1 MSLPIGVNTG
11 ALRPSVLQQISLPR
25 FGATGR
31 EAALVS
37 PIIKVDTRQGFYHF
51 FLDNDQLNVGP
62 SGNAN
67 SPVGYDS
74 PASPGGLRISSGTY
88 QAGIYRFGQMNF
100 STKQIAEFE
109 ARGSDILATYTQ
121 KLLAQGTQLMTSLV
135 GTTIATAANY
145 AYTDSLTVF
154 ATPAADL
161 QGKLNA
167 LIISIMAGGA
177 DLSSGRFV
185 AACNMEIANQ
195 LLKLTQV
202 AESGYALASDSQAT
216 GYVRTGVTD
225 MSQLKAWFA
234 SKLLIPVELVVFP
247 HYVTTQQGGTSSP
260 AIPTAIGGGGA
271 IAGNGVL
278 SIFKVAESYGS
289 SGFIQTMTPNPSEA
303 TGTVHTYPVYN
314 PQGQGLHIEC
324 DLGVTVVGAT
334 ANDPANKFAGLLELA

>member
-1 MSLPIGVNTG
+1 MALADLNPRSTSKYFINADLTG
-11 ALRPSVLQQISLPR
+11 ADGKLLTINAADS
-25 FGATGR
+25 ATNGVTTL
-31 EAALVS
+31 ELA
-37 PIIKVDTRQGFYHF
+37 
-51 FLDNDQLNVGP
+51 N
-62 SGNAN
+62 NA
-67 SPVGYDS
+67 SDIPVGIVVVGAASDSGSYPGYATSCEIYDTLIGCFDG
-74 PASPGGLRISSGTY
+74 AV
-88 QAGIYRFGQMNF
+88 AG
-100 STKQIAEFE
+100 
-109 ARGSDILATYTQ
+109 
-121 KLLAQGTQLMTSLV
+121 
-135 GTTIATAANY
+135 AAGV
-145 AYTDSLTVF
+145 T
-154 ATPAADL
+154 
-161 QGKLNA
+161 
-167 LIISIMAGGA
+167 AGGA

-185 AACNMEIANQ
+185 AACNMEVANK

-260 AIPTAIGGGGA
+260 AIPVVIGGSGGS
-271 IAGNGVL
+271 VL

-334 ANDPANKFAGLLELA
+334 AGDPANKFAALLELS

>member
-51 FLDNDQLNVGP
+51 FLENDQLQVGP
-62 SGNAN
+62 SGNAQ

-74 PASPGGLRISSGTY
+74 PASPGGLRITSGTY

-109 ARGSDILATYTQ
+109 ARGSDILATYSR

-135 GTTIATAANY
+135 GTAIATAANY
-145 AYTDSLTVF
+145 AYTSPLTITG
-154 ATPAADL
+154 TPAADL
-161 QGKLNA
+161 QGELNQ
-167 LIISIMAGGA
+167 LIIDIMAGGA
-177 DLSSGRFV
+177 DLSDGRFV
-185 AACNMEIANQ
+185 ACCNMETANK

-202 AESGYALASDSQAT
+202 AEAGFALASDGSNYA
-216 GYVRTGVTD
+216 RTGVTD

-234 SKLLIPVELVVFP
+234 AKLLIPVELVVFP
-247 HYVTTQQGGTSSP
+247 HYVTTQATGTSSP
-260 AIPTAIGGGGA
+260 AIPTVIGGSGGD
-271 IAGNGVL
+271 VL
-278 SIFKVAESYGS
+278 SIFKVAETYGS
-289 SGFIQTMTPNPSEA
+289 SGFLQTMTPNPAEA
-303 TGTVHTYPVYN
+303 TGSVHSYPVYN
-314 PQGQGLHIEC
+314 PQGQGMHIEC

>member
-109 ARGSDILATYTQ
+109 ARGSDILATYTR

-145 AYTDSLTVF
+145 ANTTSLTITS
-154 ATPAADL
+154 TPTADL
-161 QGKLNA
+161 QGTLN
-167 LIISIMAGGA
+167 LQIIAIMQGGA
-177 DLSSGRFV
+177 DLSGGRFV
-185 AACNMEIANQ
+185 ACCNMEVANQ
-195 LLKLTQV
+195 LLALTQV
-202 AESGYALASDSQAT
+202 ADAGFALASDGQAA
-216 GYVRTGVTD
+216 GSYARTGVTD

-234 SKLLIPVELVVFP
+234 SKLIIPVELVVFP
-247 HYVTTQQGGTSSP
+247 HYVTTQQGGTSAP
-260 AIPTAIGGGGA
+260 AIPTVIGGSGG
-271 IAGNGVL
+271 GVL
-278 SIFKVAESYGS
+278 SLFKVAESYGD

-303 TGTVHTYPVYN
+303 TGTVHSYPVYN

-334 ANDPANKFAGLLELA
+334 ANNPANNFAALVELA

>member
-51 FLDNDQLNVGP
+51 FLENDQLNVGP

-74 PASPGGLRISSGTY
+74 PASAGGLRISSGTY

-100 STKQIAEFE
+100 SSKQIAEFE
-109 ARGSDILATYTQ
+109 ARGSDILATYSR
-121 KLLAQGTQLMTSLV
+121 KLLAQGVQLMTGLV

-145 AYTDSLTVF
+145 AYADTLTIT

-161 QGKLNA
+161 QGKLND
-167 LIISIMAGGA
+167 LIIQIMAGGA
-177 DLSSGRFV
+177 DLSDGRFV
-185 AACNMEIANQ
+185 ACCNMEVANA

-202 AESGYALASDSQAT
+202 AESGYALASDGQA
-216 GYVRTGVTD
+216 GAYARTGVTD

-247 HYVTTQQGGTSSP
+247 HYVTTQQGGTSAP
-260 AIPTAIGGGGA
+260 AIPGVIGGA
-271 IAGNGVL
+271 NAGDGVL
-278 SIFKVAESYGS
+278 SIFKVAETYGS

-303 TGTVHTYPVYN
+303 AGTVHTYPVYN
-314 PQGQGLHIEC
+314 PQGQGMHIEC
-324 DLGVTVVGAT
+324 DLGVTVLGAT
-334 ANDPANKFAGLLELA
+334 ANDPTNKFAGLLALS

>member
-62 SGNAN
+62 SGNAQ

-121 KLLAQGTQLMTSLV
+121 KLLAQGTQLMTALV
-135 GTTIATAANY
+135 GRTIATAANY
-145 AYTDSLTVF
+145 AYTDTLAIAGAPT
-154 ATPAADL
+154 ADL
-161 QGKLNA
+161 QGKLNQ
-167 LIISIMAGGA
+167 LIIDIMAGGA

-185 AACNMEIANQ
+185 AACNMETANK

-202 AESGYALASDSQAT
+202 AESGYALASDSTA
-216 GYVRTGVTD
+216 GNYARTGVTD

-247 HYVTTQQGGTSSP
+247 HYVTEQQTGVTSP
-260 AIPTAIGGGGA
+260 AIPAVIGGSGD
-271 IAGNGVL
+271 VL

-289 SGFIQTMTPNPSEA
+289 SGFLQTMTPNPSEA

-314 PQGQGLHIEC
+314 PQGQGIHIEC

-334 ANDPANKFAGLLELA
+334 ANDPANKFAGLLDLT

>member
-1 MSLPIGVNTG
+1 MSFPIGVNTG

-51 FLDNDQLNVGP
+51 FLENDQLQVGP
-62 SGNAN
+62 SGNAQ

-74 PASPGGLRISSGTY
+74 PASPGGLRITSGTY

-100 STKQIAEFE
+100 SAKQIAEFE
-109 ARGSDILATYTQ
+109 ARGSDILATYSR

-135 GTTIATAANY
+135 GTTIATAGNY
-145 AYTDSLTVF
+145 AYSDNLTIS
-154 ATPAADL
+154 TNLAADL
-161 QGKLNA
+161 QGKLND
-167 LIISIMAGGA
+167 LIIQIMAGGA
-177 DLSSGRFV
+177 DLSDGRFV
-185 AACNMEIANQ
+185 ACCNMEVANA

-202 AESGYALASDSQAT
+202 ADSGYALASDGTA
-216 GYVRTGVTD
+216 GAYARTGVTD

-247 HYVTTQQGGTSSP
+247 HYVTNQGTGVSSP
-260 AIPTAIGGGGA
+260 AIPNIIGGSFA
-271 IAGNGVL
+271 NDAVL
-278 SIFKVAESYGS
+278 SLFKVAETYGS
-289 SGFIQTMTPNPSEA
+289 SGFLQTMTPNPAEA

-314 PQGQGLHIEC
+314 PQGQGMHIEC

-334 ANDPANKFAGLLELA
+334 AADPTNKFASLLALA

>member
-1 MSLPIGVNTG
+1 
-11 ALRPSVLQQISLPR
+11 
-25 FGATGR
+25 
-31 EAALVS
+31 
-37 PIIKVDTRQGFYHF
+37 
-51 FLDNDQLNVGP
+51 VGP

-109 ARGSDILATYTQ
+109 ARGSDILATYTR

-145 AYTDSLTVF
+145 AYTTSLSIGS
-154 ATPAADL
+154 TPTADL
-161 QGKLNA
+161 QGTLNQQ
-167 LIISIMAGGA
+167 IIDIMAGGA
-177 DLSSGRFV
+177 DLSGGRFV
-185 AACNMEIANQ
+185 ACCNMEVAND
-195 LLKLTQV
+195 LLKLTQI
-202 AESGYALASDSQAT
+202 AESGYALASDGSNYA
-216 GYVRTGVTD
+216 RTGVTD

-234 SKLLIPVELVVFP
+234 SKLIIPVELVVFP
-247 HYVTTQQGGTSSP
+247 HYVTTQQGGASAP
-260 AIPTAIGGGGA
+260 AIPAVIGGSGG
-271 IAGNGVL
+271 GVL
-278 SIFKVAESYGS
+278 SLFKVAESYGD

-303 TGTVHTYPVYN
+303 TGTVHSYPVYN

-334 ANDPANKFAGLLELA
+334 AGNPANNFAALVELT

>member
-51 FLDNDQLNVGP
+51 FLENDQLSVGP
-62 SGNAN
+62 SGNAQ

-74 PASPGGLRISSGTY
+74 PASPGGLRITSGTY

-109 ARGSDILATYTQ
+109 ARGSDILATYSR
-121 KLLAQGTQLMTSLV
+121 KLLAQGTQLMTALV
-135 GTTIATAANY
+135 GQTIATAANY
-145 AYTDSLTVF
+145 AYDDTLTITS
-154 ATPAADL
+154 APTADL
-161 QGKLNA
+161 QGKLNQ
-167 LIISIMAGGA
+167 LIIDIMAGGA
-177 DLSSGRFV
+177 DLSDGRFV
-185 AACNMEIANQ
+185 ACCNMEVANK

-202 AESGYALASDSQAT
+202 AESGYALASDAT
-216 GYVRTGVTD
+216 GAGSYARTGVTD

-247 HYVTTQQGGTSSP
+247 HYVTTQSTGTSSP
-260 AIPTAIGGGGA
+260 AIPGVIGGAGGE
-271 IAGNGVL
+271 VL
-278 SIFKVAESYGS
+278 SIFKVAETYGD
-289 SGFIQTMTPNPSEA
+289 SGFLQTMTPNPAEA
-303 TGTVHTYPVYN
+303 TGSVHSYPVYN
-314 PQGQGLHIEC
+314 PQGQGMHIEC

-334 ANDPANKFAGLLELA
+334 ANDPTNKFAGLLALA

>member
-145 AYTDSLTVF
+145 AYTAPLTITS
-154 ATPAADL
+154 TPAADL
-161 QGKLNA
+161 QGELNS
-167 LIISIMAGGA
+167 LIIDIMAGGA
-177 DLSSGRFV
+177 DLSNGRFV
-185 AACNMEIANQ
+185 AACNMEVANK

-202 AESGYALASDSQAT
+202 AESGYALSYDGAGVT
-216 GYVRTGVTD
+216 RTGVTD

-247 HYVTTQQGGTSSP
+247 HYVTTQQGGTSNP
-260 AIPTAIGGGGA
+260 AIPAVIGGSGGD
-271 IAGNGVL
+271 VL

-334 ANDPANKFAGLLELA
+334 AGDPANKFAALLELA

>member
-145 AYTDSLTVF
+145 AYDDGLAISS
-154 ATPAADL
+154 TPTADL
-161 QGKLNA
+161 QGTLNQ
-167 LIISIMAGGA
+167 LIINIMAGGA

-185 AACNMEIANQ
+185 AACNMEVANA

-202 AESGYALASDSQAT
+202 AESGYALASDTSSYA
-216 GYVRTGVTD
+216 RTGVTD

-247 HYVTTQQGGTSSP
+247 HYVTTQQGGTSNP
-260 AIPTAIGGGGA
+260 AIPNVIGGGN
-271 IAGNGVL
+271 AGDGVL

-334 ANDPANKFAGLLELA
+334 AGDPANKFAALLALS

>member
-145 AYTDSLTVF
+145 AYTDTLTIT
-154 ATPAADL
+154 ATPTADL
-161 QGKLNA
+161 QGTLNDQ
-167 LIISIMAGGA
+167 IIAIMAGGA
-177 DLSSGRFV
+177 DLSNGRFV
-185 AACNMEIANQ
+185 AACNMETANK

-202 AESGYALASDSQAT
+202 AESGYALASDSQGA
-216 GYVRTGVTD
+216 GSYARTGVTD

-260 AIPTAIGGGGA
+260 AIPAVIGGSGGD
-271 IAGNGVL
+271 VL

-289 SGFIQTMTPNPSEA
+289 SGFLQTMTPNPSEA

-334 ANDPANKFAGLLELA
+334 AGDPANKFAAQLELS

>member
-135 GTTIATAANY
+135 GTTIATSSNY
-145 AYTDSLTVF
+145 AYGNTLTITS
-154 ATPAADL
+154 TPTADL
-161 QGKLNA
+161 QGELNQ
-167 LIISIMAGGA
+167 LIIDIMAGGA
-177 DLSSGRFV
+177 DLSNGRFV
-185 AACNMEIANQ
+185 AACNMEVANS

-202 AESGYALASDSQAT
+202 AESGYALASDSTAGNFQ
-216 GYVRTGVTD
+216 RTGVTD

-247 HYVTTQQGGTSSP
+247 HYVTTQQGGTSAP
-260 AIPTAIGGGGA
+260 AIPTVIGGGG
-271 IAGNGVL
+271 GGVL
-278 SIFKVAESYGS
+278 SIFKVAESYGT

-334 ANDPANKFAGLLELA
+334 AAAPANKFAALLELL

>member
-109 ARGSDILATYTQ
+109 ARGSDILATYTR

-145 AYTDSLTVF
+145 ANTAGLGIAGNPT
-154 ATPAADL
+154 ADL
-161 QGKLNA
+161 QGNLNS
-167 LIISIMAGGA
+167 LIIAIMQGGA
-177 DLSSGRFV
+177 DLSGGRFV
-185 AACNMEIANQ
+185 ACCNMEVAND

-202 AESGYALASDSQAT
+202 AEAGFALASDGTAGT
-216 GYVRTGVTD
+216 YARTGVTD

-234 SKLLIPVELVVFP
+234 AKLIIPVELVVFP
-247 HYVTTQQGGTSSP
+247 HYVTTQQGGAAAP
-260 AIPTAIGGGGA
+260 AIPVVVGGA
-271 IAGNGVL
+271 NAGDNVL
-278 SIFKVAESYGS
+278 SLFKVAESYGD

-303 TGTVHTYPVYN
+303 TGTVHSYPVYN

-334 ANDPANKFAGLLELA
+334 SGNPANNFAALLALS

>member
-51 FLDNDQLNVGP
+51 FLENDQLQVGP
-62 SGNAN
+62 SGNAQ

-74 PASPGGLRISSGTY
+74 PASPGGLRITSGTY

-109 ARGSDILATYTQ
+109 ARGSDILATYSR

-135 GTTIATAANY
+135 GTAIATFGNY
-145 AYTDSLTVF
+145 AHTDTLSIS

-161 QGKLNA
+161 QGSLNQ
-167 LIISIMAGGA
+167 LIINIMAGGA

-185 AACNMEIANQ
+185 ACCNMEVANG

-202 AESGYALASDSQAT
+202 AESGYALASDGQSA
-216 GYVRTGVTD
+216 GSYARTGVTD

-247 HYVTTQQGGTSSP
+247 HYVTTQSTGVSSP
-260 AIPTAIGGGGA
+260 AIPAVIGGSGGS
-271 IAGNGVL
+271 VL
-278 SIFKVAESYGS
+278 SIFKVAETYGD
-289 SGFIQTMTPNPSEA
+289 SGFLQTMTPNPAEA
-303 TGTVHTYPVYN
+303 TGSVHSYPVYN
-314 PQGQGLHIEC
+314 PQGQGMHIEC

-334 ANDPANKFAGLLELA
+334 AADPTNKFAGLLALA

>member
-145 AYTDSLTVF
+145 AYTDTLTITS
-154 ATPAADL
+154 TPTADL
-161 QGKLNA
+161 QGTLNQ
-167 LIISIMAGGA
+167 LIIDIMAGGA

-185 AACNMEIANQ
+185 AACNMEVANQ

-216 GYVRTGVTD
+216 GYARTGVTD

-247 HYVTTQQGGTSSP
+247 HYVTTQQGGTSNP
-260 AIPTAIGGGGA
+260 AIPVVIGGA
-271 IAGNGVL
+271 NAGDSVL

-289 SGFIQTMTPNPSEA
+289 SGFLQTMTPNPSEA

-334 ANDPANKFAGLLELA
+334 ANDPANKFAALLELS

>member
-51 FLDNDQLNVGP
+51 FLENDQLSVGP
-62 SGNAN
+62 SGNAQ

-74 PASPGGLRISSGTY
+74 PASPGGLRITSGTY

-109 ARGSDILATYTQ
+109 ARGSDILATYSR
-121 KLLAQGTQLMTSLV
+121 KLLAQGTQLMTALV
-135 GTTIATAANY
+135 GRTIATAANY
-145 AYTDSLTVF
+145 AYGDALTITS
-154 ATPAADL
+154 APTADL
-161 QGKLNA
+161 QGKLNQ
-167 LIISIMAGGA
+167 LIIDIMAGGA
-177 DLSSGRFV
+177 DLSDGRFV
-185 AACNMEIANQ
+185 AACNMETANK

-202 AESGYALASDSQAT
+202 AEAGFALASDSTA
-216 GYVRTGVTD
+216 GNYARTGVTD

-234 SKLLIPVELVVFP
+234 AKLLIPVELVVFP
-247 HYVTTQQGGTSSP
+247 HYVTTQAGGTSSP
-260 AIPTAIGGGGA
+260 AIPTVIGGSGGD
-271 IAGNGVL
+271 VL
-278 SIFKVAESYGS
+278 SIFKVAETYGS
-289 SGFIQTMTPNPSEA
+289 SGFLQTMTPNPAEA
-303 TGTVHTYPVYN
+303 TGSVHSYPVYN
-314 PQGQGLHIEC
+314 PQGQGMHIEC

-334 ANDPANKFAGLLELA
+334 ANDPANKFAGILELS

>member
-51 FLDNDQLNVGP
+51 FLENDQLSVGP
-62 SGNAN
+62 SGNAQ

-74 PASPGGLRISSGTY
+74 PASAGGLRISSGTY

-100 STKQIAEFE
+100 SSKQIAEFE
-109 ARGSDILATYTQ
+109 ARGSDILATYSR
-121 KLLAQGTQLMTSLV
+121 KLLAQGVQLMTSLV
-135 GTTIATAANY
+135 GTTISTAANY
-145 AYTDSLTVF
+145 AYTDALTIS
-154 ATPAADL
+154 TNLAADL
-161 QGKLNA
+161 QGVLNQK
-167 LIISIMAGGA
+167 IIDIMAGGA
-177 DLSSGRFV
+177 DLSDGRFV
-185 AACNMEIANQ
+185 ACCNMETANA

-202 AESGYALASDSQAT
+202 AESGYALASDGQA
-216 GYVRTGVTD
+216 GAYARTGVTD

-247 HYVTTQQGGTSSP
+247 HYVTNQATGVSSP
-260 AIPTAIGGGGA
+260 AIPAIIGGANPGEA
-271 IAGNGVL
+271 AL
-278 SIFKVAESYGS
+278 SIFKVAETYGS

-303 TGTVHTYPVYN
+303 AGTVHTYPVYN
-314 PQGQGLHIEC
+314 PQGQGMHVEC
-324 DLGVTVVGAT
+324 DLGVTVLGAT
-334 ANDPANKFAGLLELA
+334 QANPQNKFAALIALS

>member
-135 GTTIATAANY
+135 GTTIATAGNY
-145 AYTDSLTVF
+145 AYDDGLSISS
-154 ATPAADL
+154 TPTADL
-161 QGKLNA
+161 QGTLNN
-167 LIISIMAGGA
+167 LIIAIMAGGA
-177 DLSSGRFV
+177 DLSNGRFV
-185 AACNMEIANQ
+185 ACCNMEIANA

-202 AESGYALASDSQAT
+202 SESGYALASDGSNYA
-216 GYVRTGVTD
+216 RTGVTD

-260 AIPTAIGGGGA
+260 AIPTVIGGGN
-271 IAGNGVL
+271 AGDGVL

-334 ANDPANKFAGLLELA
+334 ANDPQNKFAALLALS

>member
-51 FLDNDQLNVGP
+51 FLDNDQLNIGP

-67 SPVGYDS
+67 HPVGYDS

-109 ARGSDILATYTQ
+109 ARGSDILATYTR

-145 AYTDSLTVF
+145 AYTDTLTITS
-154 ATPAADL
+154 APTADL
-161 QGKLNA
+161 QGKLNG
-167 LIISIMAGGA
+167 LIIDIMQGGA
-177 DLSSGRFV
+177 DLSGGRFV
-185 AACNMEIANQ
+185 ACCNMEVAND

-202 AESGYALASDSQAT
+202 ADAGFALASDGSNYA
-216 GYVRTGVTD
+216 RTGVTD

-234 SKLLIPVELVVFP
+234 SKLIIPVELVVFP
-247 HYVTTQQGGTSSP
+247 HYVTTQQGGTSAP
-260 AIPTAIGGGGA
+260 AIPAVIGGSGG
-271 IAGNGVL
+271 NVL
-278 SIFKVAESYGS
+278 SLFKVAESYGD

-303 TGTVHTYPVYN
+303 TGTVHSYPVYN

-334 ANDPANKFAGLLELA
+334 AANPENNFASLLELS

>member
-145 AYTDSLTVF
+145 AYDDGLSISG
-154 ATPAADL
+154 TPTADL
-161 QGKLNA
+161 QGTLNQ
-167 LIISIMAGGA
+167 LIINIMAGGA

-185 AACNMEIANQ
+185 AACNMEVANA

-202 AESGYALASDSQAT
+202 AESGYALASDTSSYA
-216 GYVRTGVTD
+216 RTGVTD

-247 HYVTTQQGGTSSP
+247 HYVTTQQGGASTP
-260 AIPTAIGGGGA
+260 AIPNVIGGGNNGD
-271 IAGNGVL
+271 GVL
-278 SIFKVAESYGS
+278 SIFKVAEGYGS

-334 ANDPANKFAGLLELA
+334 AADPENKFAGLLELA

>member
-51 FLDNDQLNVGP
+51 FLENDQLQVGP
-62 SGNAN
+62 SGNAQ

-74 PASPGGLRISSGTY
+74 PASPGGLRITSGTY

-109 ARGSDILATYTQ
+109 ARGSDILATYSR

-135 GTTIATAANY
+135 GTAIATAANY
-145 AYTDSLTVF
+145 AYDDTLTIT

-161 QGKLNA
+161 QGKLNQ
-167 LIISIMAGGA
+167 LIIDIMAGGA
-177 DLSSGRFV
+177 DLSDGRFV
-185 AACNMEIANQ
+185 ACCNMETANK

-202 AESGYALASDSQAT
+202 AESGYALASDSVA
-216 GYVRTGVTD
+216 GNYARTGVTD

-247 HYVTTQQGGTSSP
+247 HYVTTQSSGTSAP
-260 AIPTAIGGGGA
+260 AIPTVLGGVN
-271 IAGNGVL
+271 AGDDVL
-278 SIFKVAESYGS
+278 SIFKVAETYGS
-289 SGFIQTMTPNPSEA
+289 SGFLQTMTPNPAEA
-303 TGTVHTYPVYN
+303 TGSVHSYPVYN
-314 PQGQGLHIEC
+314 PQGQGMHIEC

-334 ANDPANKFAGLLELA
+334 AGDPTNKFAGLLALA

>member
-145 AYTDSLTVF
+145 AYTDALTISS
-154 ATPAADL
+154 APTADL
-161 QGKLNA
+161 QGTLNQ
-167 LIISIMAGGA
+167 LIIDIMAGGA
-177 DLSSGRFV
+177 DLSNGRFV
-185 AACNMEIANQ
+185 AACNMEVANA

-202 AESGYALASDSQAT
+202 ASSGYALASDGSDFA
-216 GYVRTGVTD
+216 RTGVTD

-247 HYVTTQQGGTSSP
+247 HYVTTQQGGTSNP
-260 AIPTAIGGGGA
+260 AIPAVIGGSGGS
-271 IAGNGVL
+271 VL

-334 ANDPANKFAGLLELA
+334 ANDPANKFAALLELS

>member
-51 FLDNDQLNVGP
+51 FLENDQLSVGP
-62 SGNAN
+62 SGNAQ

-74 PASPGGLRISSGTY
+74 PASPGGLRITSGTY

-109 ARGSDILATYTQ
+109 ARGSDILATYSR

-135 GTTIATAANY
+135 GTAIATSTNY
-145 AYTDSLTVF
+145 AHEIGLTI
-154 ATPAADL
+154 TTNLAADL
-161 QGKLNA
+161 QGTLNQE
-167 LIISIMAGGA
+167 IINIMAGGA
-177 DLSSGRFV
+177 DLSNGRFV
-185 AACNMEIANQ
+185 ACCNMEIANA

-202 AESGYALASDSQAT
+202 AESGYALASDSTA
-216 GYVRTGVTD
+216 GNYARTGVTD

-247 HYVTTQQGGTSSP
+247 HYVTTQATGASNP
-260 AIPTAIGGGGA
+260 AIPAVIGNGGGN
-271 IAGNGVL
+271 AGKGTL
-278 SIFKVAESYGS
+278 SIFKVAETYGD
-289 SGFIQTMTPNPSEA
+289 SGFLQTMTPNPAEA
-303 TGTVHTYPVYN
+303 TGSVHSYPVYN
-314 PQGQGLHIEC
+314 PQGQGMHIEC

-334 ANDPANKFAGLLELA
+334 AADPTNKFAALIALD

>member
-51 FLDNDQLNVGP
+51 FLENDQLSVGP

-74 PASPGGLRISSGTY
+74 PASPGGLRITSGTY

-109 ARGSDILATYTQ
+109 ARGSDILATYSR
-121 KLLAQGTQLMTSLV
+121 KLLAQGTQLMTALV
-135 GTTIATAANY
+135 GQAIATETNY
-145 AYTDSLTVF
+145 AYADALTITS
-154 ATPAADL
+154 APTADL
-161 QGKLNA
+161 QGKLND
-167 LIISIMAGGA
+167 LIIQIMAGGA
-177 DLSSGRFV
+177 DLSDGRFV
-185 AACNMEIANQ
+185 ACCNMEVANK
-195 LLKLTQV
+195 LLKLVQV
-202 AESGYALASDSQAT
+202 AESGYALASDTSSYA
-216 GYVRTGVTD
+216 RTGVTD

-247 HYVTTQQGGTSSP
+247 HYVTVQQGGASTP
-260 AIPTAIGGGGA
+260 AIPTILGGGTY
-271 IAGNGVL
+271 AGDDCL
-278 SIFKVAESYGS
+278 SIFKVAETYGS
-289 SGFIQTMTPNPSEA
+289 SGFLQTMTPNPSEA

-314 PQGQGLHIEC
+314 PQGQGMHIEC

-334 ANDPANKFAGLLELA
+334 AQDPTNKFAALLALQ

>member
-62 SGNAN
+62 SGNAQ

-135 GTTIATAANY
+135 GTAIATYANY
-145 AYTDSLTVF
+145 AYSSPLTI
-154 ATPAADL
+154 TGSPTADL
-161 QGKLNA
+161 QGTLNQ
-167 LIISIMAGGA
+167 LIIDIMAGGA

-185 AACNMEIANQ
+185 AACNMEVANK

-202 AESGYALASDSQAT
+202 AESGYALASDTSSYA
-216 GYVRTGVTD
+216 RTGVTD

-247 HYVTTQQGGTSSP
+247 HYVTVQQTGVTAP
-260 AIPTAIGGGGA
+260 AIPAIIGGPGA
-271 IAGNGVL
+271 GSDVL
-278 SIFKVAESYGS
+278 SIFKVAEGYGS
-289 SGFIQTMTPNPSEA
+289 SGFLQTMTPNPSEA

-334 ANDPANKFAGLLELA
+334 ANDPANKFAGLIGLV

>member
-11 ALRPSVLQQISLPR
+11 ALRPSVLQKISLPR

-51 FLDNDQLNVGP
+51 FLENDQLNVGP
-62 SGNAN
+62 SGNAQ

-74 PASPGGLRISSGTY
+74 PASAGGLRISSGTY

-109 ARGSDILATYTQ
+109 ARGSDILAQYSQ
-121 KLLAQGTQLMTSLV
+121 KLLAQGVQLMTSLV
-135 GTTIATAANY
+135 GTTIASFDNY
-145 AYTDSLTVF
+145 AYTNDL
-154 ATPAADL
+154 AYAPNADL
-161 QGKLNA
+161 QGTLNQ
-167 LIISIMAGGA
+167 LIIDIMAGGA

-185 AACNMEIANQ
+185 ACCNMEIANA
-195 LLKLTQV
+195 LLKLVQV
-202 AESGYALASDSQAT
+202 AEQGYALASDGTSYA
-216 GYVRTGVTD
+216 RTGVTD

-247 HYVTTQQGGTSSP
+247 HYITTQQGGASTP
-260 AIPTAIGGGGA
+260 AIPGVIGGEGL
-271 IAGNGVL
+271 AGSGVL
-278 SIFKVAESYGS
+278 SLFKVAESYGD

-303 TGTVHTYPVYN
+303 TGTVHSYPVYN

-324 DLGVTVVGAT
+324 DLGVTVLGAN
-334 ANDPANKFAGLLELA
+334 ANSTQNKFAALLAITA

>member
-135 GTTIATAANY
+135 GTAIATSTNY
-145 AYTDSLTVF
+145 AYTDSITVTS
-154 ATPAADL
+154 TPGADL
-161 QGKLNA
+161 QGNLNQ
-167 LIISIMAGGA
+167 LIINIMAGGA

-247 HYVTTQQGGTSSP
+247 HYVTTQQGGTSAP

-334 ANDPANKFAGLLELA
+334 AGDPENKFAGLLELA

>member
-145 AYTDSLTVF
+145 AYTDSLTIV

-167 LIISIMAGGA
+167 LIINIMAGGA
-177 DLSSGRFV
+177 DLSNGRFV
-185 AACNMEIANQ
+185 AACNMEVANG

-202 AESGYALASDSQAT
+202 AESGYALASDGTNYA
-216 GYVRTGVTD
+216 RTGVTD

-260 AIPTAIGGGGA
+260 AIPTAIGGGGG

-334 ANDPANKFAGLLELA
+334 AADPENKFAGLLELA

>member
-135 GTTIATAANY
+135 GTAIATSANY
-145 AYTDSLTVF
+145 AYTDSLTITS
-154 ATPAADL
+154 TPSADL
-161 QGKLNA
+161 QGDLNQ
-167 LIISIMAGGA
+167 LIINIMAGGA

-185 AACNMEIANQ
+185 AACNMEVANK

-202 AESGYALASDSQAT
+202 ADSGYALASDGTNYA
-216 GYVRTGVTD
+216 RTGVTD

-247 HYVTTQQGGTSSP
+247 HYVTVQQGGTSSP
-260 AIPTAIGGGGA
+260 AIPGVIGSNGGLTPGSDL
-271 IAGNGVL
+271 I

-289 SGFIQTMTPNPSEA
+289 SGFLQTMTPNPSEA

-334 ANDPANKFAGLLELA
+334 ANDPANKFAGILELA

>member
-62 SGNAN
+62 SGNAQ

-121 KLLAQGTQLMTSLV
+121 KLLAQGTQLMTALV
-135 GTTIATAANY
+135 GRTIATLANY
-145 AYTDSLTVF
+145 AYDDTLAITG
-154 ATPAADL
+154 APTADL
-161 QGKLNA
+161 QGKLNQ
-167 LIISIMAGGA
+167 LIIDIMAGGA

-185 AACNMEIANQ
+185 ACCNMETANK

-202 AESGYALASDSQAT
+202 ATSGYALASDGTDFA
-216 GYVRTGVTD
+216 RTGVTD

-247 HYVTTQQGGTSSP
+247 HYVTDQLSGVTTP
-260 AIPTAIGGGGA
+260 AIPQVVG
-271 IAGNGVL
+271 GNGDVL

-289 SGFIQTMTPNPSEA
+289 SGFLQTMTPNPSEA

-314 PQGQGLHIEC
+314 PQGQGIHIEC

-334 ANDPANKFAGLLELA
+334 ANDPQNKFAGLLDLT

>member
-51 FLDNDQLNVGP
+51 FLENDQLQVGP
-62 SGNAN
+62 SGNAQ

-74 PASPGGLRISSGTY
+74 PASPGGLRITSGTY

-109 ARGSDILATYTQ
+109 ARGSDILATYSR

-135 GTTIATAANY
+135 GTAIATFGNY
-145 AYTDSLTVF
+145 AHTDTLSIS

-161 QGKLNA
+161 QGSLNQ
-167 LIISIMAGGA
+167 LIINIMAGGA

-185 AACNMEIANQ
+185 ACCNMEVANG

-202 AESGYALASDSQAT
+202 AESGYALASDGQSA
-216 GYVRTGVTD
+216 GSYARTGVTD

-247 HYVTTQQGGTSSP
+247 HYVTTQSTGVSSP
-260 AIPTAIGGGGA
+260 AIPAVIGGSGGS
-271 IAGNGVL
+271 VL
-278 SIFKVAESYGS
+278 SIFKVAETYGD
-289 SGFIQTMTPNPSEA
+289 SGFLQTMTPNPAEA
-303 TGTVHTYPVYN
+303 TGSVHSYPVYN
-314 PQGQGLHIEC
+314 PQGQGMHIEC

-334 ANDPANKFAGLLELA
+334 ANDPANKFAGLLALA

>member
-62 SGNAN
+62 SGNAQ

-121 KLLAQGTQLMTSLV
+121 KLLAQGTQLMTALV
-135 GTTIATAANY
+135 GRTIATAANY
-145 AYTDSLTVF
+145 AYTDALAITG
-154 ATPAADL
+154 APAADL
-161 QGKLNA
+161 QGTLNQ
-167 LIISIMAGGA
+167 LIIDIMAGGA

-185 AACNMEIANQ
+185 ACCNMEVANK

-202 AESGYALASDSQAT
+202 AESGYALASDSVAGNFQ
-216 GYVRTGVTD
+216 RTGVTD

-247 HYVTTQQGGTSSP
+247 HYITDQASGLTSP
-260 AIPTAIGGGGA
+260 AIPAVIGG
-271 IAGNGVL
+271 AGDVL

-314 PQGQGLHIEC
+314 PQGQGIHIEC

-334 ANDPANKFAGLLELA
+334 AADPTNKFAGLLDLT

>member
-51 FLDNDQLNVGP
+51 FLENDQLNVGA

-109 ARGSDILATYTQ
+109 ARGSDIVATYTQ

-145 AYTDSLTVF
+145 AYTDALTVT

-161 QGKLNA
+161 QGKLND
-167 LIISIMAGGA
+167 LIINIMAGGA
-177 DLSSGRFV
+177 DLSGGRFV
-185 AACNMEIANQ
+185 ATCNMEVANQ

-202 AESGYALASDSQAT
+202 AESGYALASDGAT
-216 GYVRTGVTD
+216 FARTGVTD

-247 HYVTTQQGGTSSP
+247 HYVTTQQGGVSSP
-260 AIPTAIGGGGA
+260 AIPVVIGGA
-271 IAGNGVL
+271 NAGDGCL
-278 SIFKVAESYGS
+278 SIFKVAETYGS

-334 ANDPANKFAGLLELA
+334 AADPTNKFAAQLALA